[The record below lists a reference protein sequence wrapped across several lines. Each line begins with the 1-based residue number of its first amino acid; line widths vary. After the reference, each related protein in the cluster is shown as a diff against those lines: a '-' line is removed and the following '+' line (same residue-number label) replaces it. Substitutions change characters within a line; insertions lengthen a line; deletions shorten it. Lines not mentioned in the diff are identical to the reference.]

1 MYIVPKPIEVKA
13 LQNYDLYIKFDDG
26 KEKIYN
32 VKHLVENIPFYCRLK
47 EKEYFENV
55 KIDGNTITWTQGED
69 IAPENLYY
77 DSVSFVEYK

>member
-13 LQNYDLYIKFDDG
+13 LENYDLYIKFEDG

-32 VKHLVENIPFYCRLK
+32 VKHLIEKFSFYENLK
-47 EKEYFENV
+47 DINYFKCV
-55 KIDGNTITWTQGED
+55 RVYGNTVVWKNGED

-77 DSVSFVEYK
+77 DSILV

>member
-13 LQNYDLYIKFDDG
+13 LQNYDLYIKFEDG

-32 VKHLVENIPFYCRLK
+32 VKHLVEKIPFYRKLK
-47 EKEYFENV
+47 DKEYFKNV
-55 KIDGNTITWTQGED
+55 KVDGNTIMWEQGED

-77 DSVSFVEYK
+77 DSIAI

>member
-13 LQNYDLYIKFDDG
+13 LENYDLYIKFEDG

-32 VKHLVENIPFYCRLK
+32 VKHLIEKFSFYKNLK
-47 EKEYFENV
+47 DVNYFKCV
-55 KIDGNTITWTQGED
+55 KVNGNTIVWKNGED

-77 DSVSFVEYK
+77 DSISV

>member
-13 LQNYDLYIKFDDG
+13 LQNFDLYIKFEDG

-32 VKHLVENIPFYCRLK
+32 VQHLVENISFYKNLK
-47 EKEYFENV
+47 DRKYFENV
-55 KIDGNTITWTQGED
+55 KIDGNTIVWAQGED

-77 DSVSFVEYK
+77 DSISI

>member
-13 LQNYDLYIKFDDG
+13 LENYNLYIKFEDG

-32 VKHLVENIPFYCRLK
+32 VKHLIEKFSFYENLK
-47 EKEYFENV
+47 DVNYFKCVRIFEN
-55 KIDGNTITWTQGED
+55 TIVWKNGED

-77 DSVSFVEYK
+77 DSVLI

>member
-13 LQNYDLYIKFDDG
+13 LQNYDLYIKFEDG

-32 VKHLVENIPFYCRLK
+32 VKHLAEKIPFYSKLK
-47 EKEYFENV
+47 NKEYFENV
-55 KIDGNTITWTQGED
+55 KVDGNTIVWEQGED

-77 DSVSFVEYK
+77 DSVII

>member
-13 LQNYDLYIKFDDG
+13 LQNYDLYIKFEDG

-32 VKHLVENIPFYCRLK
+32 IKHLIETIPFYSRLK
-47 EKEYFENV
+47 DKEYFGNV
-55 KIDGNTITWTQGED
+55 KIDGNTVTWAQGED

-77 DSVSFVEYK
+77 DSISI

>member
-13 LQNYDLYIKFDDG
+13 LQNYDLYIKFEDG

-32 VKHLVENIPFYCRLK
+32 VKHLVEKIPFYNKLK
-47 EKEYFENV
+47 NKEYFENV
-55 KIDGNTITWTQGED
+55 KVDGNTIVWEQGED

-77 DSVSFVEYK
+77 DSVAI